1 MKQYPMIQNRGTKI
15 IFGLYLMAMLF
26 LSRDTLVSSCLIGF
40 TKSQLLMFGLILFL
54 GIVFLFAKRK
64 QLPEILK
71 DRRIVLM
78 AVSSAIILIPM
89 LVKQDWQLMYFSVLL
104 CLLFSVFL
112 TYFTTSRE
120 IAKYYVVILTAL
132 GLYSIFATYV
142 LRELAQAGIL
152 TVPVFLN
159 SNDWDFYNFGFA
171 YAVTWEYWHRNFG
184 IFREPGVY
192 QFFILLAVYLNNYL
206 VDWDKNWKLWL
217 CNVALAFTMLTTFA
231 IGGFAELGLFI
242 LFVYFDKKW
251 YRENWGKIAG
261 AVFALAMAAV
271 VGYILYRIRQP
282 AFESTVFYEF
292 YDMFIRL
299 FTKSDSSTDRLN
311 AITTNLRIFKQ
322 HPLVGD
328 TVVHVLHGTAH
339 NTSSTLLLYAIGG
352 IACGTLNVAAW
363 VALLW
368 NQKRNIFGNFVLLV
382 TLFMS
387 FNTQNLIANVY
398 FWLFPMMAMVE
409 RGLPMLHLSAK
420 KE

>member
-1 MKQYPMIQNRGTKI
+1 VKQYPMIQNRGTKI

-40 TKSQLLMFGLILFL
+40 TKSQLLMFGLILLL

-251 YRENWGKIAG
+251 YRENWGKFAG
-261 AVFALAMAAV
+261 AVFALAALDMMAHQNMTSATS
-271 VGYILYRIRQP
+271 GP
-282 AFESTVFYEF
+282 GTEF
-292 YDMFIRL
+292 TCL
-299 FTKSDSSTDRLN
+299 TA
-311 AITTNLRIFKQ
+311 AI
-322 HPLVGD
+322 
-328 TVVHVLHGTAH
+328 
-339 NTSSTLLLYAIGG
+339 IGG
-352 IACGTLNVAAW
+352 ISFMGGKGNVVGLVAGIFVMQIISNGMQLAHMGAYMQYAVKGIILLAA
-363 VALLW
+363 
-368 NQKRNIFGNFVLLV
+368 I
-382 TLFMS
+382 S
-387 FNTQNLIANVY
+387 FDAIKNKPRPAVRVHADEEEKPEL
-398 FWLFPMMAMVE
+398 E
-409 RGLPMLHLSAK
+409 AK
-420 KE
+420 A

>member
-1 MKQYPMIQNRGTKI
+1 MKQYPMIQNRVAKI
-15 IFGLYLMAMLF
+15 TFGLYLMAMLF

-40 TKSQLLMFGLILFL
+40 TKSQLLMFGLILLL

-78 AVSSAIILIPM
+78 VVSSAIILIPM

-104 CLLFSVFL
+104 CLLFSAFL

-120 IAKYYVVILTAL
+120 IAKYYVVMLTAL

-142 LRELAQAGIL
+142 LRELAQAGTI

-206 VDWDKNWKLWL
+206 VGWDKNWKLWL

-251 YRENWGKIAG
+251 YRENLGKIAG
-261 AVFALAMAAV
+261 AVFANSLMIPAGAV
-271 VGYILYRIRQP
+271 
-282 AFESTVFYEF
+282 A
-292 YDMFIRL
+292 
-299 FTKSDSSTDRLN
+299 SSIPN
-311 AITTNLRIFKQ
+311 AIA
-322 HPLVGD
+322 VGP
-328 TVVHVLHGTAH
+328 
-339 NTSSTLLLYAIGG
+339 S
-352 IACGTLNVAAW
+352 
-363 VALLW
+363 
-368 NQKRNIFGNFVLLV
+368 R
-382 TLFMS
+382 
-387 FNTQNLIANVY
+387 
-398 FWLFPMMAMVE
+398 
-409 RGLPMLHLSAK
+409 
-420 KE
+420 